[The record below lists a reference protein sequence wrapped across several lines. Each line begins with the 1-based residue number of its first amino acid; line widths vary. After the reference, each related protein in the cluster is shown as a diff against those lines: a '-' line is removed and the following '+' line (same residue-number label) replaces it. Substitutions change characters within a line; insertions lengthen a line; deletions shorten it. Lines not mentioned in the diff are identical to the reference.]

1 MKLNKVKIIITV
13 MAISVIGLVLIQIYW
28 IKNVLKIEE
37 ERFERKANDALLM
50 VAKNIDRNEAVKT
63 ISKKILTSKD
73 GKIIVQSDSSR
84 KILNEKLTSHTQFNL
99 IKADSHVTPHL
110 KYQLSIKNDKSKS
123 EAEIHIV
130 KTDTSMKNRIRQEN
144 FVWKTM
150 TDSLIVK
157 KRAFVDNVVAD
168 LIMISQQEIED
179 RLSKRQLD
187 SLINSELRN
196 RGINSEYYFGI
207 LKTFNDSLVLVKDG
221 TSAKELKKSNLNTI
235 LFQDE
240 FFGHPNKLFIYF
252 PNKTS
257 YLFTSVAGMLSLSAF
272 IILMVIFVFYKTL
285 QMFLKQKK
293 LSEIKDDLINNITH
307 EFKTPIS
314 TISIACE
321 ALQEP
326 NLYKKIESIHK
337 YSGIIKEE
345 NERLRMMVETFLNTV
360 AVENGSFNITKEQ
373 INLIS
378 VINSV
383 VNKFFEI
390 LISRQGK
397 IELELNNEI
406 PSINSDRFHFS
417 NILSNLIDNAINYC
431 DKSPLIIIK
440 TSFDGESIK
449 ISISD
454 NGVGISN
461 DQLNKIFDT
470 FYRVPTGNIHNVRGN
485 GIGLSYCN
493 KMVTALGGELSVT
506 STIGI
511 GSTFEIS
518 FPAE

>member
-1 MKLNKVKIIITV
+1 
-13 MAISVIGLVLIQIYW
+13 
-28 IKNVLKIEE
+28 
-37 ERFERKANDALLM
+37 
-50 VAKNIDRNEAVKT
+50 
-63 ISKKILTSKD
+63 
-73 GKIIVQSDSSR
+73 
-84 KILNEKLTSHTQFNL
+84 
-99 IKADSHVTPHL
+99 
-110 KYQLSIKNDKSKS
+110 
-123 EAEIHIV
+123 
-130 KTDTSMKNRIRQEN
+130 
-144 FVWKTM
+144 
-150 TDSLIVK
+150 
-157 KRAFVDNVVAD
+157 
-168 LIMISQQEIED
+168 
-179 RLSKRQLD
+179 
-187 SLINSELRN
+187 
-196 RGINSEYYFGI
+196 
-207 LKTFNDSLVLVKDG
+207 
-221 TSAKELKKSNLNTI
+221 
-235 LFQDE
+235 
-240 FFGHPNKLFIYF
+240 
-252 PNKTS
+252 
-257 YLFTSVAGMLSLSAF
+257 MLSLSAF